1 MSDILVVSLSQI
13 KSHRKC
19 KQEHHYRYVEKI
31 ERRIKKVQL
40 YRGSIIHD
48 LIKVHI
54 RGGDWEEEF
63 EKFER
68 KFNKLPDLRAEYG
81 DLDDEIWEIMSGYF
95 SYYEDDPLKYLL
107 VESWIDPVVP
117 LVKGKT
123 ALGGRI
129 DAVAEDSEGRRWL
142 VEHKTHETFPTEE
155 DRLNDLQTALYVWAL
170 RKNGWKI
177 DGILW
182 DYIRTKPPAKPEVLK
197 GGGLSKRKNIDTTY
211 DVYLEAIKEHGE
223 NPDDYQDILESLKGR
238 EERFYR
244 RVKLPVNEAIIEPI
258 VRDAKRTS
266 LEIYHLRGFP
276 VRNLTFMCSRWCD
289 YYQLCTAELR
299 GLDTSFIRE
308 REYRPREKRGED

>member
-1 MSDILVVSLSQI
+1 MSDVLVVSLSQI
-13 KSHRKC
+13 KSYRKC
-19 KQEHHYRYVEKI
+19 KREHHYRYVENI

-40 YRGSIIHD
+40 YRGSVIHD

-54 RGGDWEEEF
+54 RGGDWEKEF

-95 SYYEDDPLKYLL
+95 SYYEDDPLEYLL
-107 VESWIDPVVP
+107 VEEWIDPVVP

-123 ALGGRI
+123 AFGGI
-129 DAVAEDSEGRRWL
+129 VDAIARDSEGRHWV
-142 VEHKTHETFPTEE
+142 VEHKTHDTFPTEE
-155 DRLNDLQTALYVWAL
+155 DRLNDLQTSLYVWAL

-197 GGGLSKRKNIDTTY
+197 SGGLSKRKNIDTTY

-244 RVKLPVNEAIIEPI
+244 RVKLPVNEAIIKPI

-266 LEIYHLRGFP
+266 LEIYYLKEFP
-276 VRNLTFMCSRWCD
+276 TRNLTFMCPRWCD
-289 YYQLCTAELR
+289 FYQLCTAELR

-308 REYRPREKRGED
+308 REYRPRKKRGED